1 MDAPRRR
8 VSGELVFVLFLLLFS
23 LTALWQAWRI
33 AGLSSWSSPGAVPML
48 AALIMVVTGVK
59 IVFFTRRLE
68 PSERTSGRSAASE
81 FYHQMTPAA
90 VIWFTLFIAGYM
102 FALEPLGFVVCSFI
116 FLVLAMYALGERR
129 IMRTLAI
136 SAISLACVY
145 VIFQTA
151 FSVVLP
157 EGILRGVLR

>member
-8 VSGELVFVLFLLLFS
+8 VSGELAFAVFLLLFS

-33 AGLSSWSSPGAVPML
+33 SGFSGWSTPGTLPML
-48 AALIMVVTGVK
+48 AALVMVVTGVK
-59 IVFFTRRLE
+59 IVFFTRRLDPTE
-68 PSERTSGRSAASE
+68 VAPGRSPARE
-81 FYHQMTPAA
+81 FFHQVTPAA

-102 FALEPLGFVVCSFI
+102 LLLERLGFVVCSFV
-116 FLVLAMYALGERR
+116 FLVAAMYALGERK
-129 IMRTLAI
+129 ILRTLTV
-136 SAISLACVY
+136 SAFSLVCIY